1 MLTGRAGLP
10 IMLNPRRTQRGVT
23 LVELM
28 IASVIGLVALAALLT
43 AYSATAVHSTSY
55 LRKAHLHQQ
64 LHGLLHAMVRDIRR
78 AGYWSFDPDLDSAAQ
93 NPFQAGVNRL
103 RVQAYPGEAPGS
115 CILFAYDLDKDGMVG
130 IGRCTGHTCGAQTD
144 SDNVEQFAFRLR
156 DGLVQTR
163 YGGDTLRCDS
173 GHWQAVTDPGI
184 AVTRLSFSLH
194 QTCTNLDNVSADCE
208 PHAARILQRLVDI
221 QLSGYQ
227 RARPDTTLTLSASV
241 RIRNDLMLGSA
252 Q

>member
-1 MLTGRAGLP
+1 
-10 IMLNPRRTQRGVT
+10 MLNPRITQRGVT

-43 AYSATAVHSTSY
+43 AYSATAVHSTNY

-64 LHGLLHAMVRDIRR
+64 LHSLLHAMVRDIRR
-78 AGYWSFDPDLDSAAQ
+78 AGYWSFDPSLGSAAE

-103 RVQAYPGEAPGS
+103 RVQAYPGEAAGS

-130 IGRCTGHTCGAQTD
+130 VGRCSGNACAAQTD
-144 SDNVEQFAFRLR
+144 SDNVEQFGFRLHNE
-156 DGLVQTR
+156 LVQTR

-184 AVTRLSFSLH
+184 AVTRLSFTQH
-194 QTCTNLDNVSADCE
+194 TACTNLDNLSAECE
-208 PHAARILQRLVDI
+208 PHAVRMFERLVDI

-227 RARPDTTLTLSASV
+227 RPRPDTTLTLSASV
-241 RIRNDLMLGSA
+241 RIRNDLVLGVA
-252 Q
+252 E

>member
-1 MLTGRAGLP
+1 
-10 IMLNPRRTQRGVT
+10 MLNPLRTQRGVT

-28 IASVIGLVALAALLT
+28 IASVIGLIALAALLT
-43 AYSATAVHSTSY
+43 AYSATAVHSASY

-64 LHGLLHAMVRDIRR
+64 LHGLLHTMVRDIRR
-78 AGYWSFDPDLDSAAQ
+78 AGYWSFDPGLESAAE

-103 RVQAYPGEAPGS
+103 RVQAYPGEAAGS

-130 IGRCTGHTCGAQTD
+130 VGSCNGNACAAQTD
-144 SDNVEQFAFRLR
+144 RDNVEQFGFRLHN
-156 DGLVQTR
+156 GLVQTR
-163 YGGDTLRCDS
+163 YAGDTLRCDS

-184 AVTRLSFSLH
+184 TVSYLSFTH
-194 QTCTNLDNVSADCE
+194 HTACTNLDNPSADCE

-221 QLSGYQ
+221 RLSGYQ

-241 RIRNDLMLGSA
+241 RIRNDLVPGSA

>member
-1 MLTGRAGLP
+1 MLTGRAGLS
-10 IMLNPRRTQRGVT
+10 IMLNPRHTQCGVT

-43 AYSATAVHSTSY
+43 AYSATAVHSANY

-64 LHGLLHAMVRDIRR
+64 LHSLLHAMVRDIRR
-78 AGYWSFDPDLDSAAQ
+78 AGYWSFDPDLGSAAE
-93 NPFQAGVNRL
+93 NPFQSGVNRL
-103 RVQAYPGEAPGS
+103 RVQAYPGEAAGS

-130 IGRCTGHTCGAQTD
+130 VGRCNGNTCAAQTD
-144 SDNVEQFAFRLR
+144 SDNVEQFGFRLHN
-156 DGLVQTR
+156 GLVQTR
-163 YGGDTLRCDS
+163 YGGDTLGCDS
-173 GHWQAVTDPGI
+173 GHWQAVTDPGV
-184 AVTRLSFSLH
+184 AVTRLGFTQH
-194 QTCTNLDNVSADCE
+194 TACTNLDTVSADCE

-227 RARPDTTLTLSASV
+227 RARPDTPLTLSASV
-241 RIRNDLMLGSA
+241 RIRNDLVLGSA